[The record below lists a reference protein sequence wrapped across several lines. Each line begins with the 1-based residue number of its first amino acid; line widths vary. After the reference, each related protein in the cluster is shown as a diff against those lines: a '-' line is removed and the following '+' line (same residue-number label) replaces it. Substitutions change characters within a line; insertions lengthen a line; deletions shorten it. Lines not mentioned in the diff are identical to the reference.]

1 MEVEERRRKIRK
13 GREKETRG
21 PNKRKKKSNVLENK
35 EDIIRKENRDQ
46 GGRKKSEKGSQRS
59 WQR

>member
-21 PNKRKKKSNVLENK
+21 PNKRKKSNVLENK